1 LKYLNGS
8 KEMSMRAFQLLFKD
22 ARLLPKNHRTK
33 NKKPHKKAAPP
44 PATATTAAT
53 TAATMAAS
61 FCFDPIPSFDHQRS
75 IKPAALDIVF
85 VRVTQAQTKHGAA
98 VLAFIGA
105 QKQRKVQQ
113 KRQQDKQE
121 RLQHNKH
128 NNRNKKNNKNN
139 KNDSKDSKIDLEEGK
154 ESKETKLKHKTK
166 QNTAVLPS
174 PTAATMMGRAGFI
187 QG

>member
-1 LKYLNGS
+1 
-8 KEMSMRAFQLLFKD
+8 MSMRAFQLLFKD

-33 NKKPHKKAAPP
+33 NKKPHKKATPPP
-44 PATATTAAT
+44 PAAATTAAT
-53 TAATMAAS
+53 TAATAAS

-128 NNRNKKNNKNN
+128 NNKNNKNKKNNKNN
-139 KNDSKDSKIDLEEGK
+139 KNDSKDSINDLEEGK

-174 PTAATMMGRAGFI
+174 PTAATMMGRAGFV

>member
-1 LKYLNGS
+1 
-8 KEMSMRAFQLLFKD
+8 MSMRAFQLLFKD

-44 PATATTAAT
+44 PAAATTAAT
-53 TAATMAAS
+53 TAAS

-139 KNDSKDSKIDLEEGK
+139 KNDSKDSINDLEEGK

>member
-1 LKYLNGS
+1 
-8 KEMSMRAFQLLFKD
+8 MSMRAFQLLFKD

-44 PATATTAAT
+44 PAAATTAAT
-53 TAATMAAS
+53 TATTAAS

-128 NNRNKKNNKNN
+128 NNKNNRNKKNKKNNKND
-139 KNDSKDSKIDLEEGK
+139 KNDSKDSINDLEEGK

>member
-1 LKYLNGS
+1 
-8 KEMSMRAFQLLFKD
+8 MSMRAFQLLFKD

-44 PATATTAAT
+44 SAAAT
-53 TAATMAAS
+53 TAATAAS